1 MLYVKLRKA
10 LYGTLQAVLLFWRL
24 FSNTLIE
31 WGFKHNNHDKCVMS
45 KTINGK
51 QCMIIWHVYDLKISH
66 VYKKVVENIIDND
79 SMVQVLW
86 TRHFLAAKGDYI
98 PTTTIYQNNKSIIML
113 VEKGE
118 KSSCRYTRHLN
129 VRFFLSQTRLKK
141 VK

>member
-1 MLYVKLRKA
+1 
-10 LYGTLQAVLLFWRL
+10 
-24 FSNTLIE
+24 
-31 WGFKHNNHDKCVMS
+31 MS

-98 PTTTIYQNNKSIIML
+98 PTTTIYQNNKA
-113 VEKGE
+113 
-118 KSSCRYTRHLN
+118 SSC
-129 VRFFLSQTRLKK
+129 
-141 VK
+141 